1 VSIAVVVLTFDR
13 PHLLQRCLDNVLART
28 SDLTTEIV
36 IVDNASSDDTAEVL
50 GRFRDP
56 RARIVRNRRN
66 IGQSAYRS
74 AFAQTAADHLIEL
87 DDDVVDAPEEWDRTL
102 LDAFERLSSVGF
114 LAANLVDD
122 PNDATA
128 RIMYGPSAP
137 AYRYEEQNGIRLK
150 LGPVGGW
157 CAITSR
163 SIYDEVGGFRR
174 SRHTFWLEDAAYIKA
189 IRARGYE
196 AAILDDLRVAHA
208 GGGFFAPVSPA
219 KTAYWRWFQ
228 RRNRLRR
235 AAKRTLLAV
244 PTMRALNARHNWF
257 RAP

>member
-1 VSIAVVVLTFDR
+1 MSIAVVVLTFNR
-13 PHLLQRCLDNVLART
+13 PHLLRQCLDNVLARA

-36 IVDNASSDDTAEVL
+36 LVDNGSTDNPPEVL
-50 GRFRDP
+50 AGFRDP

-74 AFAQTAADHLIEL
+74 AFAQTTADHLIEL
-87 DDDVVDAPEEWDRTL
+87 DDDVVDAPEGWDR
-102 LDAFERLSSVGF
+102 RCSRRSSVSSVGF

-122 PNDATA
+122 PNDVTA
-128 RIMYGPSAP
+128 KIMYGPSAH
-137 AYRYEEQNGIRLK
+137 AYRYEEQNGVRLK

-196 AAILDDLRVAHA
+196 AAILDDLKVAHA
-208 GGGFFAPVSPA
+208 GGEFFAPVSPA

-244 PTMRALNARHNWF
+244 PAVRALNARHDWF

>member
-1 VSIAVVVLTFDR
+1 MSIAVVVLTFNR
-13 PHLLQRCLDNVLART
+13 SHLLQRCLDNVLART

-36 IVDNASSDDTAEVL
+36 VVDNASTDSTAAVL
-50 GRFRDP
+50 ARYHDP
-56 RARIVRNRRN
+56 RARIVRNSRN

-74 AFAQTAADHLIEL
+74 AFAQTTADYLIEL
-87 DDDVVDAPEEWDRTL
+87 DDDVVDAPESWDRTL
-102 LDAFERLSSVGF
+102 FDAFERLPGMGF

-122 PNDATA
+122 PNDVTA
-128 RIMYGPSAP
+128 KIMYGPSAR
-137 AYRYEEQNGIRLK
+137 AYRYEEQDGVKLK

-163 SIYDEVGGFRR
+163 VIYDEVGGFRR
-174 SRHTFWLEDAAYIKA
+174 SRHTFWLEDAAYITD

-196 AAILDDLRVAHA
+196 AAIVDDLRVAHA
-208 GGGFFAPVSPA
+208 GGEFYAPLSPA
-219 KTAYWRWFQ
+219 KTAYWRWFR

-235 AAKRTLLAV
+235 AVKRALLAM
-244 PTMRALNARHNWF
+244 PMMRTLNARYRWF

>member
-1 VSIAVVVLTFDR
+1 MSIAVVVLTFNR
-13 PHLLQRCLDNVLART
+13 SHLLRQCLDNVLART

-36 IVDNASSDDTAEVL
+36 LVDNASTDDTPEVL
-50 GRFRDP
+50 AGFRDP

-74 AFAQTAADHLIEL
+74 AFAQTTADHLIEL
-87 DDDVVDAPEEWDRTL
+87 DDDVVDAPEGWDRTL

-128 RIMYGPSAP
+128 KIMYGHSAH
-137 AYRYEEQNGIRLK
+137 AYRYEDQNGVRLK

-157 CAITSR
+157 CAMTSR
-163 SIYDEVGGFRR
+163 AVYDEVGGFRR
-174 SRHTFWLEDAAYIKA
+174 SRQTFWLEDAAYIQD
-189 IRARGYE
+189 IRARGYQ
-196 AAILDDLRVAHA
+196 AAILDDLKVAHA
-208 GGGFFAPVSPA
+208 GGEFFAPVSPA
-219 KTAYWRWFQ
+219 KTAYWRWFR
-228 RRNRLRR
+228 RRNRIRR
-235 AAKRTLLAV
+235 AAKRVLLAV
-244 PTMRALNARHNWF
+244 PTVRALNARYDWF